1 MSSRLSSWPIFSS
14 TVDALTPKFVAVIVR
29 QYGANIESVEMA
41 FDANALNEIA
51 FRRSQ
56 AFSMSTDEF
65 QAGYVP
71 VEEYSVTSDAEG
83 HVHGETEQALL
94 DGLEAQIGEIEGALG
109 EGEVL
114 MVDSRQG
121 VDYPKTRSRQK
132 NVVVEG
138 ENRLYFYASVDPP
151 LRMVRYRKG

>member
-1 MSSRLSSWPIFSS
+1 M
-14 TVDALTPKFVAVIVR
+14 IVR
-29 QYGANIESVEMA
+29 QYGDSVESVEIA
-41 FDANALNEIA
+41 FDPIALNEIA
-51 FRRSQ
+51 FRRSR

-65 QAGYVP
+65 HAGYVP
-71 VEEYSVTSDAEG
+71 VEEYSLTSEAEG

-94 DGLEAQIGEIEGALG
+94 DGLETQIVKLEGALG
-109 EGEVL
+109 ESEVL

-121 VDYPKTRSRQK
+121 VDYPKTRGRQK

-151 LRMVRYRKG
+151 LRMVRFRKL